1 VTDEKENRERVARAR
16 RHQEALDSLEYE
28 QEREAML
35 RQRLEPMLRDAEGWR
50 ADEVA
55 IPAMPEED
63 VATLRRIGFIQQRP
77 TEDAQGRF
85 EKQISELE
93 AQIEDSKLRQQAFVA
108 YARALEASP
117 EPE

>member
-1 VTDEKENRERVARAR
+1 MSAERENRERVARAR
-16 RHQEALDSLEYE
+16 RHQEALNCIEYE

-55 IPAMPEED
+55 IPGMDEED

-77 TEDAQGRF
+77 TEDAQARF
-85 EKQISELE
+85 EKQIAELE
-93 AQIEDSKLRQQAFVA
+93 AQLEDSKLRQKAYAA
-108 YARALEASP
+108 YARALESSP
-117 EPE
+117 